1 MRMFLCTEEFLHENT
16 DLARHC
22 APARNGICLRSD
34 GRPKNGRRGGH
45 TWYEWGI
52 PGDADA
58 ESLRIYRLILTG
70 LLAAGFNTSDGKTV
84 EPLVGPEGPR
94 TTEEMYK

>member
-1 MRMFLCTEEFLHENT
+1 M
-16 DLARHC
+16 
-22 APARNGICLRSD
+22 
-34 GRPKNGRRGGH
+34 
-45 TWYEWGI
+45 GI
-52 PGDADA
+52 PGNADA
-58 ESLRIYRLILTG
+58 ESLRVYRLILTG